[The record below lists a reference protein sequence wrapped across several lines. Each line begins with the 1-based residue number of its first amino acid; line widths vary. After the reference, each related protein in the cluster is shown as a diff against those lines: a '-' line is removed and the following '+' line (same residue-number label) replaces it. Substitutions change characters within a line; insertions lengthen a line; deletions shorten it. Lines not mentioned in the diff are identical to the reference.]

1 MVELTLAHPGPDNK
15 ITMLRVLMVL
25 EDYGEL
31 MFLQT
36 VLKKIGFDVDS
47 TQNPRKFNDSLLAMN
62 PDILLMTA
70 AGKRIRGVELST
82 QVRKQRGLPKI
93 ILIRTGGFSQDSVKD
108 AEIDGWLESPVAAP
122 DLLDK
127 IAELCH
133 LNKQILQDKLL
144 KLRMSETSE
153 EQARVLKLEGEE
165 HGGTLDKSVQSSGN
179 FGTLKAST
187 MSSNERQSRYNQFL
201 KDNDAPPSAG
211 FGFKDVQEQVK
222 ALRKEESQS
231 NLEDLERERRAFVE
245 HLFKKKTS

>member
-1 MVELTLAHPGPDNK
+1 MVELTLAWAGPDNK

-47 TQNPRKFNDSLLAMN
+47 TQNPRKFSDSLLSMN

-70 AGKRIRGVELST
+70 VGKRIKGLELAS
-82 QVRKQRGLPKI
+82 QVRKQRGHPKI
-93 ILIRTGGFSQDSVKD
+93 ILIRTGALGKDSAKD
-108 AEIDGWLESPVAAP
+108 AEIDGWIESPVAAP

-127 IAELCH
+127 IAELCN

-144 KLRMSETSE
+144 KLRMNEGGE
-153 EQARVLKLEGEE
+153 VDARILKLEGEE
-165 HGGTLDKSVQSSGN
+165 PGGTLDKSAQSAGN
-179 FGTLKAST
+179 FGVLKAST
-187 MSSNERQSRYNQFL
+187 MSSVDRQARYNQFL
-201 KDNDAPPSAG
+201 KDNEAPPSAG

-222 ALRKEESQS
+222 ALRKEETETD
-231 NLEDLERERRAFVE
+231 LADLERERRAFVE
-245 HLFKKKTS
+245 HLFKKKTG